1 MGIGFGKELDT
12 ARLGKG
18 AEAVEHLGSK
28 TLKLVKG
35 DARDGESD
43 LETRTVA
50 LDELEEEGIH
60 GEVSLGSYL
69 FNNLRI
75 GIIVKVI
82 VRFAN
87 VEKAVATETE
97 GLVHLEVKTDG

>member
-1 MGIGFGKELDT
+1 MGVGFGKELDT

-18 AEAVEHLGSK
+18 AEAVEHLGCK
-28 TLKLVKG
+28 TLELVKG

-50 LDELEEEGIH
+50 LNELEKESIH
-60 GEVSLGSYL
+60 GEIALGSYL

-75 GIIVKVI
+75 RIIVKVV

-87 VEKAVATETE
+87 VEKAVTAETE
-97 GLVHLEVKTDG
+97 RLMNLEVKTDG